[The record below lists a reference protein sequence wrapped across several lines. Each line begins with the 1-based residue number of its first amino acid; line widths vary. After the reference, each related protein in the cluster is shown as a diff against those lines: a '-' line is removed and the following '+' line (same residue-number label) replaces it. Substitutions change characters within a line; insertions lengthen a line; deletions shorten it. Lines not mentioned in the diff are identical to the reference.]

1 MVSCF
6 LGESVDENKEYLLL
20 YSGLN
25 IEYGMPSSMLA
36 VKLSS
41 ALVVM

>member
-1 MVSCF
+1 MVSCYP
-6 LGESVDENKEYLLL
+6 GESVDENKEYLLL

-25 IEYGMPSSMLA
+25 IEYGLPLSMLS

-41 ALVVM
+41 VLVMM